1 MRFPFLVGLALLPAL
16 ATADAKKA
24 PPPPATPSPISELTE
39 RLEGI
44 TSKAAKPQLDVP
56 KFALSDNLTVEQPT
70 NADEALAGFPDV
82 SVADSSKT
90 IVGTTDADTAWI
102 STHLGEHYAACGKAG
117 CAKEAPDAWLRATA
131 AFEKSNGTWQ
141 PIAWAITPAIPG
153 TSQQEALE
161 GNINPDALSRST
173 AGADDV
179 AKLFEGSIGD
189 PKKFAATFS
198 DRKEVVMFGSEL
210 PERFVGKQAKAQVTS
225 WNFAFSVRDGVRAG
239 VSKSGNLAWV
249 AANVDAKP
257 VKSPKAKALPFRAF
271 ALYEKAGADW
281 KLVSLQFS
289 TSV

>member
-1 MRFPFLVGLALLPAL
+1 MRVPFLVGLALLPAL
-16 ATADAKKA
+16 AADAKKPPP

-44 TSKAAKPQLDVP
+44 TSKAGKPQLDVP
-56 KFALSDNLTVEQPT
+56 KFALSDNVTIEQPT
-70 NADEALAGFPDV
+70 NAAEALAGFPDV
-82 SVADSSKT
+82 AVADSGKT

-102 STHLGEHYAACGKAG
+102 STHLGEHYAACAKG

-153 TSQQEALE
+153 TSQQEAVD
-161 GNINPDALSRST
+161 GNINPDAIGRNT

-257 VKSPKAKALPFRAF
+257 VKAPKSKALPFRAF
-271 ALYEKAGADW
+271 ALYEKAGTDW